1 MKYRSFGRTGWRI
14 SEIAFGAWQHGG
26 DWGAVD
32 DAASIRT
39 LHHAFEQGVN
49 FDDTTYIYGNGHS
62 ETVIGRALKSWHG
75 HKIYVAT
82 KAQPVEWPAP
92 DDKAPQMRGR
102 YPAWYLRKMV
112 DAALQ
117 RFQIGRIDLFQ
128 LQSWMASGL

>member
-62 ETVIGRALKSWHG
+62 ETVIRRALKSWHG

-82 KAQPVEWPAP
+82 KAQPVEWPAL

-112 DAALQ
+112 DAAL
-117 RFQIGRIDLFQ
+117 
-128 LQSWMASGL
+128 